1 MKINLLKIAV
11 RGLELLN
18 VKLKSVLSR
27 RGSYREYYG
36 DLTASVEWK
45 KEGHDASV
53 FTFSPFIWELSFNWK
68 KRSVMVIFEFS
79 IQIFNGFAEM
89 GLHVNVMQDDCRQP
103 INELNYRAD

>member
-1 MKINLLKIAV
+1 MKIAV

-45 KEGHDASV
+45 KEGHDRRV
-53 FTFSPFIWELSFNWK
+53 FIFSPFIWELSFEWR
-68 KRSVMVIFEFS
+68 KRSVMVMFELSIEIFK
-79 IQIFNGFAEM
+79 
-89 GLHVNVMQDDCRQP
+89 GLASVGMHMNVMQDDDREMFNK
-103 INELNYRAD
+103 I